1 MYEQVKQIAIR
12 IRELR
17 EISGISPEEM
27 AEVFNIP
34 LELYQQYEAGEI
46 DIPVSFIYQVAN
58 KFNVELTAI
67 LTGEEPKLHL
77 FPCEKR

>member
-1 MYEQVKQIAIR
+1 MNRSNRLPSESEAQ
-12 IRELR
+12 

-46 DIPVSFIYQVAN
+46 DMPVSFIYQVAN
-58 KFNVELTAI
+58 KFNVELT
-67 LTGEEPKLHL
+67 LY
-77 FPCEKR
+77 